1 MGPII
6 PIMFLIIR
14 INRMDL
20 RKLSLL
26 VYNFEHLNKDMG
38 LELINLGIG
47 KLLYIILIFI
57 YRFFS

>member
-1 MGPII
+1 
-6 PIMFLIIR
+6 
-14 INRMDL
+14 MDL

-57 YRFFS
+57 YKFFS